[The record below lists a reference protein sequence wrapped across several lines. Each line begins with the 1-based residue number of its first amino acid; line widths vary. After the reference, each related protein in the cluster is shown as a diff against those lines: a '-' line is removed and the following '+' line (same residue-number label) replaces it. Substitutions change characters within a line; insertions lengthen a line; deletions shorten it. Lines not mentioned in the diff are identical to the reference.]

1 MLKPQC
7 VALLIASLLLAGC
20 AGAPPTTTGPAQPP
34 APTSELATAYTAL
47 PAAGGRVFALNPA
60 RSDVRIYAFR
70 AGRAAAMGHNH
81 VLTAP
86 QFEGYL
92 HRAADAPGAMRFDLV
107 FRLDQLALDDPQ
119 VRATLGGGFASEL
132 SVDAVASTR
141 QNMLGANYFQAQQFP
156 WVRIRSLQIVGEAPK
171 FAAQVAVELHG
182 QTRELWV
189 PLTVT
194 GWPER
199 LQVTGSLVLRQT
211 DFGVQPLS
219 VLGGLLAVDDAV
231 VVEFTLQGDERRWT
245 PP

>member
-1 MLKPQC
+1 MLKPQS
-7 VALLIASLLLAGC
+7 VAWLIVGLLLVGC
-20 AGAPPTTTGPAQPP
+20 AGAPTTATGPVQP
-34 APTSELATAYTAL
+34 APASELATAYAAL
-47 PAAGGRVFALNPA
+47 QSAGGRVFALNPG
-60 RSDVRIYAFR
+60 RSDVRIHAFR

-81 VLTAP
+81 ALTAP
-86 QFEGYL
+86 QFEGYF
-92 HRAADAPGAMRFDLV
+92 HRAAEAPAAMRFDLA

-132 SVDAVASTR
+132 SADAITSTR

-194 GWPER
+194 GWPDR

-219 VLGGLLAVDDAV
+219 VLGGLLVVEDAV
-231 VVEFTLQGDERRWT
+231 VVDFTLQGDEHR
-245 PP
+245 